1 MKRPISCTAQTFIR
15 LAYSCSCAQANMTKQ
30 SISCDCGN
38 VLECIEES
46 ESIKPK
52 YRSISGRVRLKCNDC
67 SKEQSVSK
75 AQDRQFCRCNAFIQ
89 RNRVDYRGMSVLPKL
104 VVGGFVKIASILL
117 DTLKFLKPAAD
128 DTFLFIIISG
138 AEIV

>member
-1 MKRPISCTAQTFIR
+1 
-15 LAYSCSCAQANMTKQ
+15 MTKQ

-67 SKEQSVSK
+67 SKEHEVFLK
-75 AQDRQFCRCNAFIQ
+75 R
-89 RNRVDYRGMSVLPKL
+89 
-104 VVGGFVKIASILL
+104 KIASFVGA
-117 DTLKFLKPAAD
+117 TLSFK
-128 DTFLFIIISG
+128 
-138 AEIV
+138 EIE

>member
-1 MKRPISCTAQTFIR
+1 
-15 LAYSCSCAQANMTKQ
+15 
-30 SISCDCGN
+30 
-38 VLECIEES
+38 
-46 ESIKPK
+46 
-52 YRSISGRVRLKCNDC
+52 
-67 SKEQSVSK
+67 
-75 AQDRQFCRCNAFIQ
+75 
-89 RNRVDYRGMSVLPKL
+89 MSVLPKL